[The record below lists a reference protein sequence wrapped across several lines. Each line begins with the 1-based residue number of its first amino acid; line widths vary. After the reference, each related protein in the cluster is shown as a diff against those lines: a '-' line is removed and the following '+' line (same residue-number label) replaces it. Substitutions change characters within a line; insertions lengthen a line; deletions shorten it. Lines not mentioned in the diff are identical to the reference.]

1 MENFVNIQPTVTIM
15 VTFYNQKKY
24 IGECLESIL
33 NQKTNFYFE
42 ILCGD
47 DGSADGTYEELLFWE
62 RHYPMAFYILY
73 LRTSIYCLTI

>member
-47 DGSADGTYEELLFWE
+47 DLSLI
-62 RHYPMAFYILY
+62 HI
-73 LRTSIYCLTI
+73 